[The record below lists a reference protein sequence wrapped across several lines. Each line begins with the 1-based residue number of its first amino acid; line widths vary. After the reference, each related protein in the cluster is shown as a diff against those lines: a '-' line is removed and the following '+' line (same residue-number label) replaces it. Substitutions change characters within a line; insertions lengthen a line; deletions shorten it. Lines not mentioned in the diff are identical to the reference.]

1 MQMLDSVLFLT
12 VVMALLAA
20 VSISIYAR
28 LPKAVLDCAERH
40 GRFQGLA
47 THETLAEGTPVGNPP
62 AAAGLPLGSTA

>member
-12 VVMALLAA
+12 VAMALLAA
-20 VSISIYAR
+20 VSISIYVA

-47 THETLAEGTPVGNPP
+47 THETLGQGTPVGNPP
-62 AAAGLPLGSTA
+62 EAAGLPQGSAA